1 MLTTLGITPAVC
13 TEMRCRRTCSIEK
26 LMLGYTIRHHLS
38 RGHLC
43 FQYDGLELLPTQ
55 TPDDLDMEDGAVI
68 YALRV
73 IVIAPPGAIWVG

>member
-26 LMLGYTIRHHLS
+26 LILGYTIRHHLS
-38 RGHLC
+38 RGHLY

-55 TPDDLDMEDGAVI
+55 TPDDLDMEDGH
-68 YALRV
+68 LRPV
-73 IVIAPPGAIWVG
+73 IVIAPSGAIWVG